1 MTVAIPA
8 CAHKTPSSKGPRSL
22 SPPGGDPPCPV
33 STMRTVELS
42 ATHSLIFFSCA
53 TIKYVIGVC
62 DNVALR
68 IYALYT
74 MHEE

>member
-8 CAHKTPSSKGPRSL
+8 CAHKTPNSKGPRSL
-22 SPPGGDPPCPV
+22 SPPGGGPPCPV

-42 ATHSLIFFSCA
+42 ATHSWIFFSCA

-62 DNVALR
+62 DNVVPR
-68 IYALYT
+68 IDVLCT
-74 MHEE
+74 VREE